1 VPGSTKNT
9 RLTFKFDGIFNS
21 TKPKDSSAA
30 AYQSNAAPLILADL
44 PESANLTMDERV
56 TKQLEE
62 VTQTQS
68 RS

>member
-1 VPGSTKNT
+1 MPGSTKNT

-21 TKPKDSSAA
+21 SKIKDSSAA
-30 AYQSNAAPLILADL
+30 GYQSNPTGAAPLILADI

-62 VTQTQS
+62 VTQT
-68 RS
+68 